1 MNRLLVLVALL
12 PVVGSSESVTSSWVV
27 NVRRWI
33 YVCKKNNSKDPVM
46 LGRSS
51 NVTMMY
57 QRDLGKRLGNAYYVT
72 NTPLVGGEIT
82 ERERES
88 SRAR

>member
-1 MNRLLVLVALL
+1 
-12 PVVGSSESVTSSWVV
+12 
-27 NVRRWI
+27 
-33 YVCKKNNSKDPVM
+33 M

-51 NVTMMY
+51 NVTVMC
-57 QRDLGKRLGNAYYVT
+57 QRDWGKRLGNAYYVT